1 MTEFEAV
8 GVLEKASH
16 PPSEKSPARGT
27 IPAQTVSGKRK
38 DEVLGDFSATRKL
51 TDYFSVAVGNRKKS
65 GVDSPRFV
73 IVRTVTSFETRKIDR
88 RAFLFAGFAAAMG
101 ATSGATPQT
110 PRLETL
116 TQWLNASRKTRE
128 LALQQCLDR
137 IREMDAS
144 IHAWV

>member
-1 MTEFEAV
+1 M
-8 GVLEKASH
+8 
-16 PPSEKSPARGT
+16 
-27 IPAQTVSGKRK
+27 
-38 DEVLGDFSATRKL
+38 

-110 PRLETL
+110 PLFQDVGMWMSGSWSVTGLAEPEQVAFVGL
-116 TQWLNASRKTRE
+116 ASFSGCFGRSAGAWTRV
-128 LALQQCLDR
+128 R
-137 IREMDAS
+137 GVRPRS
-144 IHAWV
+144 